1 MKRAVAVLLCAV
13 LATGSITS
21 CQSKKSETAA
31 SSSVKEEKETKI
43 DKDNENKKDDTS
55 KNDSKDA
62 ENTENQENV
71 STDIKTDTKSEGDE
85 SENTCLLYTS
95 PSPRDRTRSRMPSSA

>member
-31 SSSVKEEKETKI
+31 SSSVKEEKETKT
-43 DKDNENKKDDTS
+43 DKDNEN
-55 KNDSKDA
+55 
-62 ENTENQENV
+62 EREYG
-71 STDIKTDTKSEGDE
+71 KSRECI
-85 SENTCLLYTS
+85 NRHQNRYKI
-95 PSPRDRTRSRMPSSA
+95 RR

>member
-31 SSSVKEEKETKI
+31 SSSVKEEKETKT
-43 DKDNENKKDDTS
+43 DKYKESAGRNNNLANS
-55 KNDSKDA
+55 
-62 ENTENQENV
+62 
-71 STDIKTDTKSEGDE
+71 G
-85 SENTCLLYTS
+85 SENITCYSYL
-95 PSPRDRTRSRMPSSA
+95 

>member
-31 SSSVKEEKETKI
+31 SSSVKEEKETKT
-43 DKDNENKKDDTS
+43 DKDNEQS
-55 KNDSKDA
+55 
-62 ENTENQENV
+62 TEL
-71 STDIKTDTKSEGDE
+71 KTGGSNSG
-85 SENTCLLYTS
+85 N
-95 PSPRDRTRSRMPSSA
+95 RR

>member
-43 DKDNENKKDDTS
+43 DKDNENKT
-55 KNDSKDA
+55 
-62 ENTENQENV
+62 V
-71 STDIKTDTKSEGDE
+71 
-85 SENTCLLYTS
+85 LL
-95 PSPRDRTRSRMPSSA
+95 RIG

>member
-31 SSSVKEEKETKI
+31 SSSVKEEYGKSRECINRYQNRYKI
-43 DKDNENKKDDTS
+43 
-55 KNDSKDA
+55 
-62 ENTENQENV
+62 
-71 STDIKTDTKSEGDE
+71 
-85 SENTCLLYTS
+85 
-95 PSPRDRTRSRMPSSA
+95 RR